1 MRLTARDAAIRRIED
16 KLEKNWTK
24 GAVVL
29 GLAFGNWR
37 QALPCL
43 NETAPSI
50 APSSSKFAERGISSE
65 LRTCVVF

>member
-29 GLAFGNWR
+29 GLAFGNR
-37 QALPCL
+37 CQASPCL
-43 NETAPSI
+43 NASYTIDCSTVIEVHTTWH
-50 APSSSKFAERGISSE
+50 
-65 LRTCVVF
+65 LV